1 MRTHLN
7 QAEERG
13 IRRQKGVVLVVAL
26 MFILVMS
33 IVGVTAMQSTIMQ
46 ERMAGNARDRNLAF
60 QAAEA
65 ALRAGE
71 DALRQKNPNTAVKN
85 LQDAL
90 DDLDLDLAQWN
101 GEQQSDSAVSVD
113 GLDDQLA
120 HDPVYYL
127 DPPHQVRKGITLG
140 KPDWRFIYTV
150 TARGEGGTETAV
162 VILQS
167 VFEPPR

>member
-7 QAEERG
+7 QAEDRG

-26 MFILVMS
+26 MFMLVMS

-71 DALRQKNPNTAVKN
+71 DALREDTSVAAAKDLKTALV
-85 LQDAL
+85 
-90 DDLDLDLAQWN
+90 DLDLDPDPGQWDGAQPEPT
-101 GEQQSDSAVSVD
+101 GSVED
-113 GLDDQLA
+113 FDRPQVP
-120 HDPVYYL
+120 HDPVYYA
-127 DPPHQVRKGITLG
+127 DPPRQARVGITL
-140 KPDWRFIYTV
+140 PPQWRFAYPV

-162 VILQS
+162 VVLQS
-167 VFEPPR
+167 VLEPP

>member
-1 MRTHLN
+1 MNRF
-7 QAEERG
+7 EDR
-13 IRRQKGVVLVVAL
+13 RSCRQKGVVLIVAL

-71 DALRQKNPNTAVKN
+71 DALRQKNPNTAVKK

-113 GLDDQLA
+113 GLDEQLDQLA
-120 HDPVYYL
+120 DPPVYYL
-127 DPPHQVRKGITLG
+127 DPPHQVRKGITLE
-140 KPDWRFIYTV
+140 PDWRYLYTV

-167 VFEPPR
+167 VFEPRR

>member
-1 MRTHLN
+1 VRTHLN
-7 QAEERG
+7 QAGDRG

-26 MFILVMS
+26 MFMLVMS

-71 DALRQKNPNTAVKN
+71 DALLGGAPASDTV
-85 LQDAL
+85 
-90 DDLDLDLAQWN
+90 LADPAGWD
-101 GEQQSDSAVSVD
+101 GEEPEPTGSFEDFDRPQVP
-113 GLDDQLA
+113 
-120 HDPVYYL
+120 HDPVYYA
-127 DPPHQVRKGITLG
+127 DPPRQVRIGITL
-140 KPDWRFIYTV
+140 PPQWRHAYPV

-162 VILQS
+162 VVLQS
-167 VFEPPR
+167 VLEPP